1 MVEKSS
7 KPKNPKSSKK
17 TTISKPTKKTSAKN
31 SQYIKLPS
39 SLSLLSD
46 SFNFITANIKILSG
60 ITAVYAVLYL
70 IFIRAGS
77 SFDVEGTNEIIRD
90 SLGDNAILNK
100 TVLTGTLISS
110 GGGSSSSTGGP
121 YSFILL
127 VIGTLAFVWAIRHL
141 MAGKKFKIRDTFYSG
156 MYPLIPFVIV
166 LFIISMQLIPFVVG
180 GFLYST
186 AELNGLIS
194 TLLERVLFIILWI
207 ALSSLSAYWLANS
220 LMAIYAVT
228 LPDIYPMQALRS
240 TKQVIKGR
248 RWNVLSRILILILFL
263 ALVAVCVLLITVS
276 LVPVIA
282 VYIYDLLMILGL
294 LFANIYMFKLYRSL
308 I

>member
-1 MVEKSS
+1 MAKKSTKKVS
-7 KPKNPKSSKK
+7 KTK
-17 TTISKPTKKTSAKN
+17 TTKDKSAKK
-31 SQYIKLPS
+31 SQSVKLPS
-39 SLSLLSD
+39 SLTLLGE
-46 SFNFITANIKILSG
+46 SFKFVDENKKILAG
-60 ITAVYAVLYL
+60 IAAVYAVLYL
-70 IFIRAGS
+70 VFIRAGS
-77 SFDVEGTNEIIRD
+77 SFDIEGTNEIIKD

-110 GGGSSSSTGGP
+110 GGSSSSSAGGL

-127 VIGTLAFVWAIRHL
+127 VIGSLAFIWAVRHL
-141 MAGKKFKIRDTFYSG
+141 TAGKSFKIRDSFYKG
-156 MYPLIPFVIV
+156 MYPLIPFVII
-166 LFIISMQLIPFVVG
+166 LFIISLQLIPFVVG

-194 TLLERVLFIILWI
+194 TLIERLLFIILWL

-220 LMAIYAVT
+220 LMTIYAVT

-248 RWNVLSRILILILFL
+248 RWNVLNRILVLILFL
-263 ALVAVCVLLITVS
+263 ALVAMSILLLSVFI
-276 LVPVIA
+276 VPVVAIY
-282 VYIYDLLMILGL
+282 VYDLLMILGL

>member
-1 MVEKSS
+1 MVKKST
-7 KPKNPKSSKK
+7 KK
-17 TTISKPTKKTSAKN
+17 ISKEKQTMGKSAKK
-31 SQYIKLPS
+31 SQSTKLPS
-39 SLSLLSD
+39 SFGLLGDSLKFVGDHKKVL
-46 SFNFITANIKILSG
+46 AG
-60 ITAVYAVLYL
+60 IAAVYAVLYL

-110 GGGSSSSTGGP
+110 GGSSSSSTGSL

-127 VIGTLAFVWAIRHL
+127 VIGTLAFIWAIRHL
-141 MAGKKFKIRDTFYSG
+141 MAGKKINIRDSFYKG
-156 MYPLIPFVIV
+156 MYPLIPFVII
-166 LFIISMQLIPFVVG
+166 LFIISLQLIPFVIG

-186 AELNGLIS
+186 AELNGLIT
-194 TLLERVLFIILWI
+194 TLIERLLFITLWL

-228 LPDIYPMQALRS
+228 LPDIYPIQALRS

-248 RWNVLSRILILILFL
+248 RWNVLSRVLVLILFL
-263 ALVAVCVLLITVS
+263 ALVAMAILLISVS
-276 LVPVIA
+276 IMPAAA
-282 VYIYDLLMILGL
+282 VYIYDLLIILGL
-294 LFANIYMFKLYRSL
+294 LFANIFMFKLYRSL